1 MWIVKTPY
9 FQIKIDLDRN
19 NQCVIFK
26 TKIEVG
32 VYFRGIHQLRTKM
45 ELKFQAKATSHQQ
58 ALPANFRTGF
68 CGSDNSKFWGLRS
81 MWAMLFTFRNW
92 SARAKEKKTIKNML

>member
-19 NQCVIFK
+19 NQCVTFK

-32 VYFRGIHQLRTKM
+32 VYFRGIHQLRAKM
-45 ELKFQAKATSHQQ
+45 ELKFYAKTTIHQQ

-92 SARAKEKKTIKNML
+92 SARAKEKKNVIID